1 MRAEGPDAAPGHE
14 AELAS
19 RLAAIVESS
28 ADAILGKTL
37 EGVMTSWNAG
47 AEHIYGYT
55 ADEMIGHNV
64 SELIPPDRAGELEPI
79 LARLRHGER
88 VEPFETRRRCKD
100 GRIIDVSVCISPI
113 RDSAGTVVG
122 ASTVARDVTERN
134 RAEAERKTLARELQR
149 YERLDTLGQLAGGI
163 AHDFN
168 NLLTAI
174 LNYASFVAEET
185 ASLPGVRADVE
196 QIEAAALRGSRL
208 TRQLLIF
215 ARREEIQPEVLDLT
229 VVLAGVR
236 DLVCT
241 SIGSGVELRIT
252 PAASPR
258 TIMADRGQLEQVVL
272 NLALNARDAMP
283 QDGILTIGSAAAELG
298 GDYARLHPGVQPGRY
313 VELSVTD
320 TGTGIAPEV
329 AARMFEPFFTTKP
342 AGKGTGL
349 GLSIVYGIVTQ
360 AGGSI
365 DVDSAA
371 GTGTTFRLY
380 FPALDA
386 PAAAAPRE
394 TDAGAGAV
402 AQQPGVTILLVNDEP
417 VVLRVASR
425 ILHRNGYSTLEAGTC
440 EEALALASSASFQ
453 LLLTDSVMTGMS
465 GLTLAELVAEVKPG
479 VPILHMSGNSAGGLS
494 QERIRGGELAFIQK
508 PFTADEL
515 LAKVQAALGT

>member
-1 MRAEGPDAAPGHE
+1 MRAEGPDAVPGHE
-14 AELAS
+14 AETAS

-55 ADEMIGHNV
+55 AGEIVGHNV

-134 RAEAERKTLARELQR
+134 RAEAERKKLARELQR

-215 ARREEIQPEVLDLT
+215 ARREEIQPEVLDLDC
-229 VVLAGVR
+229 GPGR
-236 DLVCT
+236 
-241 SIGSGVELRIT
+241 R
-252 PAASPR
+252 PR
-258 TIMADRGQLEQVVL
+258 
-272 NLALNARDAMP
+272 
-283 QDGILTIGSAAAELG
+283 
-298 GDYARLHPGVQPGRY
+298 PGVHQHRERGGAADHPRGEPGHDHGR
-313 VELSVTD
+313 SR
-320 TGTGIAPEV
+320 P
-329 AARMFEPFFTTKP
+329 
-342 AGKGTGL
+342 
-349 GLSIVYGIVTQ
+349 
-360 AGGSI
+360 
-365 DVDSAA
+365 A
-371 GTGTTFRLY
+371 GTGRT
-380 FPALDA
+380 
-386 PAAAAPRE
+386 
-394 TDAGAGAV
+394 
-402 AQQPGVTILLVNDEP
+402 QPGP
-417 VVLRVASR
+417 
-425 ILHRNGYSTLEAGTC
+425 
-440 EEALALASSASFQ
+440 
-453 LLLTDSVMTGMS
+453 
-465 GLTLAELVAEVKPG
+465 
-479 VPILHMSGNSAGGLS
+479 
-494 QERIRGGELAFIQK
+494 
-508 PFTADEL
+508 
-515 LAKVQAALGT
+515 